1 MITILKWSGKA
12 VTENRRLDGRFHAN
26 ANYKAFLE
34 HMIWIFKVQAAGIRY
49 NYPDILMCV
58 SVNSRVD
65 HHNLHKPI
73 LDAIERSGLVDNDKN
88 VGWVR
93 MAPPER
99 HPQGQDDEI
108 TVILTGET
116 VKKQKQAKQ

>member
-12 VTENRRLDGRFHAN
+12 VTENRRLDGRFYAN

-99 HPQGQDDEI
+99 HPQGQDDKI
-108 TVILTGET
+108 TIILTGEIA
-116 VKKQKQAKQ
+116 KKQKQAKQ